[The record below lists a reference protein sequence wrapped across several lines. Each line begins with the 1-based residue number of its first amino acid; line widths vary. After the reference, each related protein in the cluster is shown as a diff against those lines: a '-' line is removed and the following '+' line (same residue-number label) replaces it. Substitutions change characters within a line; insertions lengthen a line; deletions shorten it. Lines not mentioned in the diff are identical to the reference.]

1 MRLEW
6 IEDILAVADAGSL
19 GDAAARRHLTQSA
32 FSRRLRMI
40 EEQIGV
46 ELFDRARKPLQL
58 HAPVANEIAR
68 MRHLAQSLREL
79 GADLRLGDASAGR
92 VLLISQHAL
101 AAALL
106 PGMLDGL
113 RAQNGRVF
121 VHLRSENM
129 QECYNQLLARR
140 VDIAVVYGLAEIA
153 SPVYD
158 RLIETQVIGQ
168 DRLIPVAAPRLAADL
183 GLGAPEEA
191 PTTPVPGEFA
201 PDLPYIAY
209 PPEVFLG
216 QIMERF
222 LLPEVMSRGAAKPQA
237 ETALTLAALEMA
249 RQGIGVA
256 WVPQS
261 LAAQAVAEGSLSDL
275 SAHLPAQPLDVL
287 ALRLDRAMTGV
298 RAEVWDWITAPKP
311 PR

>member
-140 VDIAVVYGLAEIA
+140 VDIAVVYGLSEIA

-183 GLGAPEEA
+183 GLA
-191 PTTPVPGEFA
+191 PTPSGFG

-298 RAEVWDWITAPKP
+298 RAEVWNWITAPKP
-311 PR
+311 PC